1 MEDLLESIT
10 KQEREKEGKGE
21 RWEEIMGGWM
31 DR

>member
-1 MEDLLESIT
+1 LTEREGRMVG
-10 KQEREKEGKGE
+10 EREKEGRGE